1 MRGAC
6 SPASMLR
13 AETRVRAR
21 ALQIL
26 YAWEIG
32 GRPLLHTVAERLY
45 PLHRGSDRE
54 WEDGEALA
62 QAVADG
68 AEALDAEVAHDLAQ
82 WRLERV
88 GVNERNILR
97 LAIHEL
103 RTTDVPA
110 PVIISEAIR
119 LARWFAS
126 AKAPPLIN
134 GVLDPVARRLGR
146 L

>member
-1 MRGAC
+1 
-6 SPASMLR
+6 MLR

-32 GRPLLHTVAERLY
+32 GRLLLHRVAERLY
-45 PLHRGSDRE
+45 DVHRGRDRE
-54 WEDGEALA
+54 WDRGEELA
-62 QAVADG
+62 QAVADRVD
-68 AEALDAEVAHDLAQ
+68 ALDGEVERDLAR

-97 LAIHEL
+97 LAIYEL
-103 RTTDVPA
+103 TATDLPA
-110 PVIISEAIR
+110 AVVISEALR

-126 AKAPPLIN
+126 PKSPPLIN

>member
-1 MRGAC
+1 M
-6 SPASMLR
+6 PAVLSKGSMLR
-13 AETRVRAR
+13 PESRVRAR
-21 ALQIL
+21 AIQIL
-26 YAWEIG
+26 YAWEVG
-32 GRPLLHTVAERLY
+32 GRLLLHTVAERLY
-45 PLHRGSDRE
+45 SLHGGHDRD
-54 WEDGEALA
+54 WERGEALA
-62 QAVADG
+62 QAVVDHVD
-68 AEALDAEVAHDLAQ
+68 ALDAEVERDLAQ
-82 WRLERV
+82 WRMERV

-103 RTTDVPA
+103 IATDLPA
-110 PVIISEAIR
+110 PVVISEALR

>member
-1 MRGAC
+1 
-6 SPASMLR
+6 MLR

-32 GRPLLHTVAERLY
+32 GRLLLHQVAERLY
-45 PLHRGSDRE
+45 DMHRGRDRE
-54 WEDGEALA
+54 WDRGEELA
-62 QAVADG
+62 QAVADR
-68 AEALDAEVAHDLAQ
+68 ADALDAEVEQDLAR

-97 LAIHEL
+97 LAIYEL
-103 RTTDVPA
+103 TTTDLPA
-110 PVIISEAIR
+110 AVVISEALR

-126 AKAPPLIN
+126 PKAPPLIN

>member
-1 MRGAC
+1 
-6 SPASMLR
+6 MLR

-32 GRPLLHTVAERLY
+32 GRLLLHTVAARLY
-45 PLHRGSDRE
+45 DVHRGRDRE
-54 WEDGEALA
+54 WDRGEELA
-62 QAVADG
+62 QAVADR
-68 AEALDAEVAHDLAQ
+68 ADALDAEVEQDLAR

-97 LAIHEL
+97 LAIYEL
-103 RTTDVPA
+103 TATDLPA
-110 PVIISEAIR
+110 AIVISEALR

-126 AKAPPLIN
+126 SKAPPLIN

>member
-1 MRGAC
+1 
-6 SPASMLR
+6 MLR
-13 AETRVRAR
+13 PESRVRAR
-21 ALQIL
+21 AIQIL
-26 YAWEIG
+26 YAWEVG
-32 GRPLLHTVAERLY
+32 GRLLLHTVAERLY
-45 PLHRGSDRE
+45 GVHGGHDRDWERGE
-54 WEDGEALA
+54 VLA
-62 QAVADG
+62 QAVVDHVD
-68 AEALDAEVAHDLAQ
+68 ALDAEVEQDLAQ
-82 WRLERV
+82 WRIGRV

-103 RTTDVPA
+103 MATDLPA
-110 PVIISEAIR
+110 PVVISEALR